1 MKTSMTNLFGKRF
14 FVIDTEI
21 KKDAY
26 RPGITTMSLKDEKT
40 GLCKFLM
47 SVRLGADVGS
57 ISDCGISVNGVN
69 DEGNF
74 VAYMPVAE
82 DDTVEDIKVAY
93 GADLLKVSENLSVLA
108 AQMTAEAAAVDEMFA
123 GIVDEA
129 MEVAA
134 E

>member
-14 FVIDTEI
+14 FVVDTEI

-47 SVRLGADVGS
+47 SVRLGADAGS

-74 VAYMPVAE
+74 VAYMPIGK
-82 DDTVEDIKVAY
+82 DDKVEDIKVAY
-93 GADLLKVSENLSVLA
+93 GADLLKVADNLSVLA
-108 AQMTAEAAAVDEMFA
+108 AQMTAEATAVDAMFE
-123 GIVDEA
+123 GITDAATEA
-129 MEVAA
+129 AA